1 MVYTFAC
8 TIGSFVDDDWTL
20 IERVVD
26 FKPLA
31 EREHEGLFGGLAFVK
46 CARERGGLDKMSC
59 FTFSPHFEKKSYL
72 SKCPLYQPYHR
83 QRFC

>member
-8 TIGSFVDDDWTL
+8 TVASFIDDDWNL

-31 EREHEGLFGGLAFVK
+31 EKEHEGLYGGLAFING
-46 CARERGGLDKMSC
+46 ARERGGLNKMSRFLTLRVPTAVLPRAV
-59 FTFSPHFEKKSYL
+59 FTLLVSQL
-72 SKCPLYQPYHR
+72 TMQV
-83 QRFC
+83 